1 MKDEG
6 HGLQETRILAQ
17 VEKFQ
22 RYTQPFIQAAQ
33 AQAII
38 EAVAAL
44 PGAAPLQDLTRLIAS
59 AP

>member
-1 MKDEG
+1 M
-6 HGLQETRILAQ
+6 QETRILAQ

-22 RYTQPFIQAAQ
+22 RYTQPFLQAAQ
-33 AQAII
+33 AQAIV

-44 PGAAPLQDLTRLIAS
+44 PGAAHLQDLTRLIAS